1 MSNSKQ
7 TSNGGGFAIPNAAG
21 NLASNSVD
29 RANDKLDLLVG
40 VGDTTLGRFLQGPKP
55 GKFFSLFLLIPA
67 LIALGISSYL
77 AYVAITASEVAGC
90 GAGDLIDC
98 GHVLHSKYA
107 KWFGLPV
114 SILAAI
120 NYLFMVTAL
129 IAICCSAR
137 TTLTSKISWATV
149 AFAGISAGMAA
160 IWFVGLQIFVIG
172 KYCPWCLGAHT
183 CGLVIAISLLVNR
196 PFGAKIMMAGSA
208 FAAAGIAALVLG
220 QVTAEEPPTFKII
233 EHTVV
238 PQDIRTSTPGES
250 EDTNDGLFEAP
261 KEEDG
266 SIFQAPSDASVT
278 PRKIRSFSI
287 AAQLLAVCSPAAMV
301 TTTGV
306 LQEEA
311 TKGKQEESKTDKPKS
326 EPASEPKSDQE
337 TEEDG
342 RRFITIQGNVKLDT
356 KQWPMLGSPD
366 AKYIFAEM
374 FDYSCPHCRETHKA
388 IKGAF
393 DIMGDELAVMVLP
406 VPLNSS
412 CNTHVTATGAN
423 FVESCELSKLAVA
436 CWRLDAEK
444 FHEFHHWMFEGSTAP
459 TYATA
464 KAKADELV
472 GREDLDAELRKEAP
486 GKYITKHV
494 QLYQIAGRGVVPKL
508 LFPTTTVEGAYTS
521 PNSLVELIRER
532 AK

>member
-1 MSNSKQ
+1 M
-7 TSNGGGFAIPNAAG
+7 
-21 NLASNSVD
+21 
-29 RANDKLDLLVG
+29 
-40 VGDTTLGRFLQGPKP
+40 
-55 GKFFSLFLLIPA
+55 
-67 LIALGISSYL
+67 
-77 AYVAITASEVAGC
+77 
-90 GAGDLIDC
+90 
-98 GHVLHSKYA
+98 
-107 KWFGLPV
+107 
-114 SILAAI
+114 
-120 NYLFMVTAL
+120 
-129 IAICCSAR
+129 
-137 TTLTSKISWATV
+137 
-149 AFAGISAGMAA
+149 
-160 IWFVGLQIFVIG
+160 
-172 KYCPWCLGAHT
+172 
-183 CGLVIAISLLVNR
+183 
-196 PFGAKIMMAGSA
+196 
-208 FAAAGIAALVLG
+208 
-220 QVTAEEPPTFKII
+220 
-233 EHTVV
+233 
-238 PQDIRTSTPGES
+238 
-250 EDTNDGLFEAP
+250 
-261 KEEDG
+261 
-266 SIFQAPSDASVT
+266 
-278 PRKIRSFSI
+278 
-287 AAQLLAVCSPAAMV
+287 
-301 TTTGV
+301 
-306 LQEEA
+306 
-311 TKGKQEESKTDKPKS
+311 
-326 EPASEPKSDQE
+326 
-337 TEEDG
+337 
-342 RRFITIQGNVKLDT
+342 DT